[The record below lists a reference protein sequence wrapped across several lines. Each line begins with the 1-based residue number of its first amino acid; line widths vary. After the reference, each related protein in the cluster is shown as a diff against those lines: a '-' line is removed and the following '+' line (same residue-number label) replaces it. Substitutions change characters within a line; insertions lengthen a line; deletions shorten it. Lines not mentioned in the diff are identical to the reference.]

1 MNILF
6 VTKDY
11 VNPQSGGIGRIT
23 YVLAVELKRIGFA
36 CLSAYLESKNQLRS
50 QDAVFMEEILL
61 KVETHDQQVLDLLE
75 SCKIDFI
82 VVQGVDSVMNQEL
95 MLLRK
100 VIDKQSRRIPIF
112 FVFHQMPGYELC
124 WVDAGYLLRKIFSKE
139 CAKYVKQL
147 LIQTIGKINK
157 HYACRQLYSKYNIP
171 YTNADKVVLLSKTY
185 IDEFNSLARGDDKT
199 KYAAIPNML
208 TYSEEEC
215 CVSTIKDRIVL
226 MVARMD
232 EQAKRIKRALQIWN
246 RMPREILEDGWK
258 LTIVGDGGDL
268 PYYKQYVEKHNIKN
282 VSFEGKQNPLPYYQ
296 RASIFMMTSS
306 FEGWPMTLMEAMQNG
321 CVPIVF
327 DSFKAV
333 YDIVES
339 NKNGIIV
346 ANDDEDTY
354 LKELERLMREDDY
367 RKQLAKKALEDCKR
381 FNKESVVNQW
391 MALFRSYGGN

>member
-1 MNILF
+1 M
-6 VTKDY
+6 
-11 VNPQSGGIGRIT
+11 S
-23 YVLAVELKRIGFA
+23 
-36 CLSAYLESKNQLRS
+36 
-50 QDAVFMEEILL
+50 
-61 KVETHDQQVLDLLE
+61 
-75 SCKIDFI
+75 
-82 VVQGVDSVMNQEL
+82 
-95 MLLRK
+95 
-100 VIDKQSRRIPIF
+100 
-112 FVFHQMPGYELC
+112 
-124 WVDAGYLLRKIFSKE
+124 
-139 CAKYVKQL
+139 
-147 LIQTIGKINK
+147 
-157 HYACRQLYSKYNIP
+157 
-171 YTNADKVVLLSKTY
+171 
-185 IDEFNSLARGDDKT
+185 
-199 KYAAIPNML
+199 
-208 TYSEEEC
+208 
-215 CVSTIKDRIVL
+215 KDRIVL